1 MKGII
6 AMILIPISE
15 VVYEI
20 TCLTESNQFTDTIA
34 THSVIMPLCST
45 RGLPNCAAG
54 HLNSYVGERTIASA
68 ALEKRGFVEVVEYQS
83 NWNFGARGA

>member
-1 MKGII
+1 
-6 AMILIPISE
+6 MILIPISE

-45 RGLPNCAAG
+45 RGLPICADLDG
-54 HLNSYVGERTIASA
+54 YVRERTIATA